1 MIMKAMLLSFVIGVT
16 VSACAS
22 AALVLTPGDA
32 IIGGE
37 VVGAGFLQGRSG
49 AGPGNSWPV
58 AESPSDAINGFFGG
72 SGEKYLNRGG
82 QDTGMIITP
91 TTGPSI
97 VTSLTL
103 WNANDVDGRRP
114 TSFSLL
120 GTNATILDGG
130 EGFSHSLSLFTPI
143 ASGPT
148 GLPVGTNNP
157 RRPVV
162 GPPYTEGLRS
172 TVSFA
177 NDTAYTSYLL
187 YFPTLA
193 NQFSWMQISEVALD
207 GTVVPEP
214 STALLGFLGSVFLMR
229 RRRQA

>member
-1 MIMKAMLLSFVIGVT
+1 MKTIYLSVVLGVIAPGF
-16 VSACAS
+16 AS
-22 AALVLTPGDA
+22 AALVLTPSDGV
-32 IIGGE
+32 IGGE
-37 VVGAGFLQGRSG
+37 VVGADFVQGRSG
-49 AGPGNSWPV
+49 AGPGNSWPT

-72 SGEKYLNRGG
+72 SGEKYLNRAG
-82 QDTGMIITP
+82 QGSGMIITP
-91 TTGPSI
+91 TTGASV
-97 VTSLTL
+97 VTRLTL

-114 TSFSLL
+114 TSFALL

-130 EGFSHSLSLFTPI
+130 EGASFSLGLFTMI
-143 ASGPT
+143 ASGAT
-148 GLPVGTNNP
+148 GLPSGTNNP
-157 RRPVV
+157 TRAVV
-162 GPPYTEGLRS
+162 GPPYAEGLRS

-214 STALLGFLGSVFLMR
+214 STTLLALLGSAFLR
-229 RRRQA
+229 RRRRPA